1 MHPGPL
7 GGVCSQQ
14 AGDSLVVSHHLPE
27 IHRFPNALL
36 PSRAVCRLLGPA
48 PACLGSR
55 PQPQLRGSN
64 PWAKT
69 CRRRGMAPPGSRVHR
84 TSGREP
90 PPGKRRQPSRLLLQ
104 ALLGWSRVRLQYRRA
119 PAPLRALIWQ
129 SSLREAAL
137 PGARLA
143 QTCLGRALPRLAWL
157 LDFLPRKEQSARGWE
172 TPLAPS
178 WPQLCSC
185 LAFAPRPQA
194 FLWWLRGRWLP
205 HCQGLQQWELCSREM
220 KGIFGM
226 QSFIRC
232 ETHTFTL
239 NPHPEPLPSPSPTPS
254 PWTLTLTLTLKPYPH
269 PHP

>member
-1 MHPGPL
+1 MVKNLTPEPRPA
-7 GGVCSQQ
+7 GGEVWLRLEAECTGQVE
-14 AGDSLVVSHHLPE
+14 GSLLRGRGGSPVACCCKPCWGGAECASSIAELQLRWEPWSGRVPC
-27 IHRFPNALL
+27 A
-36 PSRAVCRLLGPA
+36 RLL
-48 PACLGSR
+48 
-55 PQPQLRGSN
+55 
-64 PWAKT
+64 
-69 CRRRGMAPPGSRVHR
+69 
-84 TSGREP
+84 
-90 PPGKRRQPSRLLLQ
+90 
-104 ALLGWSRVRLQYRRA
+104 
-119 PAPLRALIWQ
+119 
-129 SSLREAAL
+129 
-137 PGARLA
+137 
-143 QTCLGRALPRLAWL
+143 CLGRALPRPAWL

-185 LAFAPRPQA
+185 LAFAPRPQV